1 MIKED
6 FQTMIKGRE
15 YNHHMFV
22 DVYDDDSIW
31 ISMSVPNARSHLTLT
46 KDQAKDMIAAL
57 IRVVNHLEEDTNG
70 NS

>member
-1 MIKED
+1 MTTTED
-6 FQTMIKGRE
+6 FQTMIKGNE

-22 DVYDDDSIW
+22 DVYSDDAVW

-57 IRVVNHLEEDTNG
+57 IRVVNHLEAE
-70 NS
+70 